1 MDNAN
6 KLLHLEL
13 SLFLYSSEHE
23 HNEFSFLF
31 FFFSFFFPFF
41 RVLAELQAPKH
52 LVQVWGRMSQQSA
65 AETEWRRHFKP
76 LALKP
81 TDS

>member
-23 HNEFSFLF
+23 RNGFSFFL
-31 FFFSFFFPFF
+31 FFFPFF
-41 RVLAELQAPKH
+41 RVFAELQAPKH

-65 AETEWRRHFKP
+65 AAETEWRRHFKP
-76 LALKP
+76 LALEP